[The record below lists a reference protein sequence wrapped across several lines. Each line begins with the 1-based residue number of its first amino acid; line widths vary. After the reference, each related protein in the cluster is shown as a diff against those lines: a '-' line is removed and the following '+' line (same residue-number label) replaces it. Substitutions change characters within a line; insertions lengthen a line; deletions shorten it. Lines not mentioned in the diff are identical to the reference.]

1 MIVVDTSA
9 VLDVLTGRPVNAVL
23 EARLIDDGD
32 LHAPHLIDIEMLHAL
47 RRLVHT
53 GQLSLDRATEVRS
66 DFRDLTLT
74 RYPHE
79 QLADRIWSLRDD
91 ITTYDAAF
99 VALADV
105 LGVVLVTT
113 DARLARATP
122 AAELFTRR

>member
-9 VLDVLTGRPVNAVL
+9 VLDVLTGRPVNAAL
-23 EARLIDDGD
+23 GARLIDDGD

-53 GQLSLDRATEVRS
+53 GQLPLDRATEVRS

-79 QLADRIWSLRDD
+79 PLADRIWSLRHNV
-91 ITTYDAAF
+91 TAYDAAF

-105 LGVVLVTT
+105 LGVALVTT

-122 AAELFTRR
+122 AAELFTQC